1 MFLNSLYKAHLLGS
15 EYILHKAKDEKER
28 KVSPLMVIYSWT
40 FKLLMRTNE
49 AVFQSVSM

>member
-1 MFLNSLYKAHLLGS
+1 MKHIYLVS
-15 EYILHKAKDEKER
+15 ECILHKAKDKKKKKGGK
-28 KVSPLMVIYSWT
+28 KVSSLIIIYSWT

>member
-1 MFLNSLYKAHLLGS
+1 MEHIYLVSGC
-15 EYILHKAKDEKER
+15 ILHKAEDKKKGGK
-28 KVSPLMVIYSWT
+28 KVSSLMIIYSWT

>member
-1 MFLNSLYKAHLLGS
+1 MEHIYLVS
-15 EYILHKAKDEKER
+15 ECILHKAEDKKGEK
-28 KVSPLMVIYSWT
+28 KVSSLMIIYSWT

>member
-1 MFLNSLYKAHLLGS
+1 MEHIYLVS
-15 EYILHKAKDEKER
+15 ECILHKAEDKKKKGGK
-28 KVSPLMVIYSWT
+28 KVSSLMIIYSWT